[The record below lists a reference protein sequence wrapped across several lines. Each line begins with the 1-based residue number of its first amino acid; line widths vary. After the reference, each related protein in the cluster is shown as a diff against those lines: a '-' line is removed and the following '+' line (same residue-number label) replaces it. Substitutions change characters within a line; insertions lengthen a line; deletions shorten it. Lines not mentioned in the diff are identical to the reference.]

1 MPTQQ
6 QEATSKLKLEQPKIV
21 HTPDLGPSSIYYI
34 LTFNTPIEGDQPS
47 LVILLKI

>member
-6 QEATSKLKLEQPKIV
+6 QEATGKSKLEQPKTV
-21 HTPDLGPSSIYYI
+21 YTPDLGPSSIYYT
-34 LTFNTPIEGDQPS
+34 LTSNTPIEGDQPS